1 MEMRVFLVL
10 AYGYWTGL
18 AQRFSLVT
26 RPVPVLEHTN
36 VTLTC
41 TAPDSIVTEGEV
53 QQVHWFYTR
62 REESLAPQ
70 HVFEYNGPD
79 DQRGHYHWYGRT
91 VAESFSE
98 LTISN
103 VTVEDTGFYH
113 CRLRGSSSHI
123 TRIKSHLTVLVPT
136 SRLELQPTNTTFR
149 EGEEVKLS
157 CSANGIP
164 EPYLQ
169 WTNGASDSDTRGP
182 VQGHSVSLGPLS
194 LSWADNKRNVTCVAE
209 QRHPLINGHVLER
222 SVTLNVL
229 YAPRITSFRM
239 SEEGLNLT
247 CEVDANPPATYILLK
262 KGNET
267 LLRTNGS
274 KVNSVTYSTHSPQGA
289 NHTGLYTCVAENSL
303 DLTRASIRCETD
315 KECGLEERPVTVT
328 AISATELVRNP
339 TVEYLGI
346 ALGGLAVAILTLGV
360 VMHVKRGRTQSRRQE
375 GLAPASVDGQEL
387 LHDTVAEDRPH
398 EEPDDVAQSVALVD
412 LDDRPPMPLPRP
424 KPRFPKYELGL
435 DRLHIDMS
443 HVIGRGAF
451 AKVFKGTLIE
461 KGREE
466 QVAIKTIKENATEE
480 ETKLFYE
487 EIGIVID
494 IGSHGNVLRMR
505 GCCTTHD
512 PSRPLLVMEYM
523 PYGNLLN
530 FLEKCKEVRNGAA
543 CDDPMYLLEEKM
555 KYQIGSQVAGG
566 MQYICKQKYIHG
578 DLAARNILVSK
589 GQTIVVKISD
599 FGLTADIYQKGYKRQ
614 DPDQLVPYK
623 WISLERL
630 QVNGRCTEKSD
641 VWSFGVLLYEVV
653 TLGGP
658 PYPNIHFAEI
668 LRDKLSAGWRMEM
681 PEDCSFFM

>member
-1 MEMRVFLVL
+1 M
-10 AYGYWTGL
+10 
-18 AQRFSLVT
+18 
-26 RPVPVLEHTN
+26 
-36 VTLTC
+36 
-41 TAPDSIVTEGEV
+41 
-53 QQVHWFYTR
+53 
-62 REESLAPQ
+62 
-70 HVFEYNGPD
+70 
-79 DQRGHYHWYGRT
+79 
-91 VAESFSE
+91 
-98 LTISN
+98 TI
-103 VTVEDTGFYH
+103 
-113 CRLRGSSSHI
+113 
-123 TRIKSHLTVLVPT
+123 VPT

-328 AISATELVRNP
+328 
-339 TVEYLGI
+339 
-346 ALGGLAVAILTLGV
+346 
-360 VMHVKRGRTQSRRQE
+360 
-375 GLAPASVDGQEL
+375 
-387 LHDTVAEDRPH
+387 EDRPH

-641 VWSFGVLLYEVV
+641 V
-653 TLGGP
+653 
-658 PYPNIHFAEI
+658 
-668 LRDKLSAGWRMEM
+668 
-681 PEDCSFFM
+681 